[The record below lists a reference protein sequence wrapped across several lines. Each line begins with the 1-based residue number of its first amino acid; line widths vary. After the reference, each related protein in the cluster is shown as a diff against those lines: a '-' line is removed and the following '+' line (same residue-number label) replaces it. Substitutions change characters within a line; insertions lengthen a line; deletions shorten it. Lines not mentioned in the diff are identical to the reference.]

1 MPVFPIKFSSLN
13 RELSVQPVPW
23 PHFSTKEEM
32 KNMDSKEFQN
42 IITNAIDSEV
52 ESYTFYKSVADR
64 AKDANLRTI
73 FLDLA
78 DEEKGHREYLQALLL
93 RDAKQMHFVAAKDY
107 KITDSIDAP
116 TLSVDMKP
124 LDGLLLAIKK
134 ELQAAQMYKQLG
146 AASADAEQKMVFV
159 QLANMEMGHKAR
171 LEDIYTNMAYPE
183 AW

>member
-1 MPVFPIKFSSLN
+1 MNS
-13 RELSVQPVPW
+13 E
-23 PHFSTKEEM
+23 
-32 KNMDSKEFQN
+32 DFQK

-52 ESYTFYKSVADR
+52 ESYTFYRSVADR
-64 AKDANLRTI
+64 VKDANLKTL

-78 DEEKGHREYLQALLL
+78 EDEKGHREYLQGLLL
-93 RDAKQMHFVAAKDY
+93 RDVNQMHFVAARDY
-107 KITDSIDAP
+107 KITDSIEEP
-116 TLSVDMKP
+116 ELSVDMKP
-124 LDGLLLAIKK
+124 LDGLVLAIKK
-134 ELQAAQMYKQLG
+134 ELQAAQMYTQLA

>member
-1 MPVFPIKFSSLN
+1 MN
-13 RELSVQPVPW
+13 
-23 PHFSTKEEM
+23 HEEFH
-32 KNMDSKEFQN
+32 K

-64 AKDANLRTI
+64 AKDPGLKTL

-78 DEEKGHREYLQALLL
+78 EEEKGHREYLQNLLL
-93 RDAKQMHFVAAKDY
+93 RDATKMNFVATKDY
-107 KITDSIDAP
+107 KITDSLEEP

-124 LDGLLLAIKK
+124 LDGLVLAIKK
-134 ELQAAQMYKQLG
+134 ELQAAQMYTQLA
-146 AASADAEQKMVFV
+146 AASADPEQKMVFV
-159 QLANMEMGHKAR
+159 QLANMEKGHKAR

>member
-1 MPVFPIKFSSLN
+1 
-13 RELSVQPVPW
+13 
-23 PHFSTKEEM
+23 
-32 KNMDSKEFQN
+32 MDSKDFQK
-42 IITNAIDSEV
+42 IIANAIDSEV

-64 AKDANLRTI
+64 ATDANLKTI

-78 DEEKGHREYLQALLL
+78 GEEKGHREYLQGLLL
-93 RDAKQMHFVAAKDY
+93 RDVKQMHFVAAKDY
-107 KITDSIDAP
+107 RITDSIEEP

-124 LDGLLLAIKK
+124 LDGLVLAIKK
-134 ELQAAQMYKQLG
+134 ELQAAQMYTQLA

-159 QLANMEMGHKAR
+159 QLANMEKGHKAR